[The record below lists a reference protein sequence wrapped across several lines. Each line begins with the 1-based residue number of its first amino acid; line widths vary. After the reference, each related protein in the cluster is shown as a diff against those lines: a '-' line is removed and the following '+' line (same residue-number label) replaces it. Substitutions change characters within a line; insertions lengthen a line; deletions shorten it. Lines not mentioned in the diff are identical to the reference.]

1 MPTINFP
8 ISFRFDFKEPHET
21 SFQLDLTDKEIAF
34 IKAFVKENEGQPF
47 WAMDYD
53 NHALFERMLDA
64 QMEAIVS
71 CVNKE
76 IIEPGE
82 SPFTKESVN
91 WEYVPVS
98 FDWPSEF
105 KPS

>member
-1 MPTINFP
+1 MTKVNFP

-21 SFQLDLTDKEIAF
+21 SFQLDLSDEEIAF

-53 NHALFERMLDA
+53 NQALFERMLDA

>member
-53 NHALFERMLDA
+53 NQALFERMLDA

-98 FDWPSEF
+98 FDWPSEL

>member
-1 MPTINFP
+1 MTTVSFP

-21 SFQLDLTDKEIAF
+21 SFQLDLSDEEIAF

-53 NHALFERMLDA
+53 NQALFERMLDA

>member
-1 MPTINFP
+1 MTKVNFP

-21 SFQLDLTDKEIAF
+21 SFQLDQSDEEIAF

-53 NHALFERMLDA
+53 NPALFERMLDA
-64 QMEAIVS
+64 QMDAIVS

-76 IIEPGE
+76 IIDPGE
-82 SPFTKESVN
+82 TPFTKESVN
-91 WEYVPVS
+91 WEYVPVT
-98 FDWPSEF
+98 FNWPDEF
-105 KPS
+105 CE

>member
-53 NHALFERMLDA
+53 NQVLFERMLVA

>member
-1 MPTINFP
+1 MTTVSFP

-21 SFQLDLTDKEIAF
+21 SFQLDLSDEEIAF

-53 NHALFERMLDA
+53 NQALFERMLDA

-71 CVNKE
+71 CVNKD